1 MDHKTNTIKALSEL
15 GHFLSQ
21 FTTKSIEKDESVLFN
36 DLFFDGF
43 KHQIK
48 LSEEHNGWFSEKNIL
63 FASGKLG
70 KTTDYRK
77 TNQLDY

>member
-1 MDHKTNTIKALSEL
+1 MN
-15 GHFLSQ
+15 
-21 FTTKSIEKDESVLFN
+21 LFFYN

-63 FASGKLG
+63 FALESWAKLL
-70 KTTDYRK
+70 TTEK
-77 TNQLDY
+77 LTNWITNYPIETVLKKDCHNHGREYSYGWVS